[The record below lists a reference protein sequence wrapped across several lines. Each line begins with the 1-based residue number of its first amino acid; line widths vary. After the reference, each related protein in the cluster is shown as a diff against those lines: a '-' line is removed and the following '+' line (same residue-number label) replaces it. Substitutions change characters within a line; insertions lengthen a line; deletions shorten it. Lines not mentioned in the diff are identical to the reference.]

1 MAKEKQNIY
10 KVETNIDDMN
20 PQVYS
25 GLMDELL
32 KKGALDVFFVPVQA
46 KQNRPGILV
55 TVLCEKKKLEDIIEI
70 LFKETTTFGVRYWP
84 VERKIL
90 DRKFKTI
97 SSHYGNVKVK
107 VGSYKGKIYTVSPEY
122 KDCKELAKKKKIPVK
137 KILNTVQKSLQ

>member
-1 MAKEKQNIY
+1 MAKEKQSIY

-25 GLMDELL
+25 GLMDELF

-55 TVLCEKKKLEDIIEI
+55 TVLCEKKKLEDIIEM

-90 DRKFKTI
+90 DRKFKTV
-97 SSHYGNVKVK
+97 SSPYGSVKVK

-122 KDCKELAKKKKIPVK
+122 KDCQKLAKKKKVSVREV
-137 KILNTVQKSLQ
+137 LNSVEKSL